1 MEIKV
6 KKKDGQLEPFDRSKI
21 VNGLVKSGASSEEAE
36 SIASQIE
43 TWAEGAAADGVVNS
57 SDIKT
62 KLLELLETTNP
73 EAVASFKAYKKP
85 E

>member
-6 KKKDGQLEPFDRSKI
+6 KKKDGQLEAFDRSKI
-21 VNGLVKSGASSEEAE
+21 VNGLVMSGASTGEAE
-36 SIASQIE
+36 NIANQIE
-43 TWAEGAAADGVVNS
+43 AWAPGSATDGAVNS
-57 SDIKT
+57 SDIKA
-62 KLLELLETTNP
+62 KLLELLETANP

>member
-6 KKKDGQLEPFDRSKI
+6 RKKDGQLEPFDRSKI

-43 TWAEGAAADGVVNS
+43 TWAQAAAADGVVDS
-57 SDIKT
+57 SDIKA
-62 KLLELLETTNP
+62 KLLELLETANP
-73 EAVASFKAYKKP
+73 EAAASFRAYKKT